1 MNMKFIKSGEKKRL
15 LKELKERFGI
25 EKLDS
30 WILVETGKKKIRGF
44 SGNMTR
50 EEIKELSEI
59 SNLEILGTYLVRKE
73 TTVLRLGFDATQ
85 ILKDKITKGIFE
97 LSDSQ
102 LESWMN
108 GNNINENVEK
118 GIYVLR
124 HADDFVGCGISNGE
138 KIINFVPKERRIR
151 RS

>member
-1 MNMKFIKSGEKKRL
+1 MNMKFVKSGEKKRL
-15 LKELKERFGI
+15 LKELKESFGI
-25 EKLDS
+25 DKLDS

-59 SNLEILGTYLVRKE
+59 SNLELLGTYLVRKE
-73 TTVLRLGFDATQ
+73 TNVLRLGFDATQ
-85 ILKDKITKGIFE
+85 ILKDKIKKNIFE
-97 LSDSQ
+97 LDDSQ
-102 LESWMN
+102 LDSWMN
-108 GNNINENVEK
+108 GNNLNEKVEK

>member
-1 MNMKFIKSGEKKRL
+1 MNMKFVKSGEKKRL

-30 WILVETGKKKIRGF
+30 WILVETGKKKIIGF

-50 EEIKELSEI
+50 EEIKELIEI
-59 SNLEILGTYLVRKE
+59 SNLELLGTYLVRKE
-73 TTVLRLGFDATQ
+73 TAVLRLGFDATQ
-85 ILKDKITKGIFE
+85 ILKDKITKNIFE
-97 LSDSQ
+97 LDDSQ

-108 GNNINENVEK
+108 GNNINEKVER
-118 GIYVLR
+118 GIYVMR

>member
-1 MNMKFIKSGEKKRL
+1 MNMKFVKSGEKKRL

-44 SGNMTR
+44 TGNMTR
-50 EEIKELSEI
+50 EEIKELIEI
-59 SNLEILGTYLVRKE
+59 SNLELLGTYLVKKE
-73 TTVLRLGFDATQ
+73 TAVLRLGFDATQ
-85 ILKDKITKGIFE
+85 ILKDKITKNIFE
-97 LSDSQ
+97 IDDSQ

-108 GNNINENVEK
+108 GNNLDEK
-118 GIYVLR
+118 IERGIYVLR

>member
-15 LKELKERFGI
+15 LKELKEIFGI

>member
-1 MNMKFIKSGEKKRL
+1 MNMKFVKSGEKKRL

-50 EEIKELSEI
+50 EEIKELIEI
-59 SNLEILGTYLVRKE
+59 SNLELLGTYLVRKE
-73 TTVLRLGFDATQ
+73 TAVLRLGFDATQ
-85 ILKDKITKGIFE
+85 ILKDKITKNIFE
-97 LSDSQ
+97 LDDSQ

-108 GNNINENVEK
+108 GNNIDKKIER
-118 GIYVLR
+118 GIYVIR

>member
-1 MNMKFIKSGEKKRL
+1 MKFVKSGEKKRL
-15 LKELKERFGI
+15 LKELQEQFGI

-59 SNLEILGTYLVRKE
+59 SNLELLGTYLVRKE
-73 TTVLRLGFDATQ
+73 TNVLRLGFDATQ
-85 ILKDKITKGIFE
+85 ILKDKIKKNIFE
-97 LSDSQ
+97 LDDSQ
-102 LESWMN
+102 LDSWMN
-108 GNNINENVEK
+108 GNNLNEKVEK

>member
-1 MNMKFIKSGEKKRL
+1 MKFIKSGEKKRL
-15 LKELKERFGI
+15 LKELQEQFGI

-50 EEIKELSEI
+50 EEIKELTEI
-59 SNLEILGTYLVRKE
+59 SNLELLGTYLVRKE
-73 TTVLRLGFDATQ
+73 TNVLRLGFDATQ
-85 ILKDKITKGIFE
+85 ILKDKIKKNIFE
-97 LSDSQ
+97 LDDSQ
-102 LESWMN
+102 LDSWMN
-108 GNNINENVEK
+108 GNNLNEKVEK